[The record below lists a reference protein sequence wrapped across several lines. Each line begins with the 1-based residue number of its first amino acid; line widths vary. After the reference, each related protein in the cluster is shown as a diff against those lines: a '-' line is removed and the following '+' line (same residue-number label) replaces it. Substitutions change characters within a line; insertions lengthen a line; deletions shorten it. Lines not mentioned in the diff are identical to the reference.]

1 MPDKPEFI
9 IIHHGKDKNGKPWKK
24 VVGRYKDK
32 AQARAAGEEEY
43 KKIIYKNE
51 YVTMI
56 SGSVNDD
63 GDPIG
68 RFMFYNRWG

>member
-1 MPDKPEFI
+1 MDYI
-9 IIHHGKDKNGKPWKK
+9 IIHYGKDKDGNVWKK

-32 AQARAAGEEEY
+32 AQARAAGEEEH